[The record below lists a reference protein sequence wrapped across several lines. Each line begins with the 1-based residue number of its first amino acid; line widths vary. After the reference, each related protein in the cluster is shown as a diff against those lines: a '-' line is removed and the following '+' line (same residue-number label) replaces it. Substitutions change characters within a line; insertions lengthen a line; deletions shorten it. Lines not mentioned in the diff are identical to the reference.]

1 MRLRPS
7 KMQVNATMLGS
18 GFHSARTGTARFG
31 GEIQRPIASFPIVDA
46 SEFKLGQGAQHRL
59 SSSRDQKRPVRQL
72 GRRKFPA
79 LPDFTRR
86 IDQQIAAIFATQQS
100 SAFIRQRQ
108 MSA

>member
-1 MRLRPS
+1 MSVRL
-7 KMQVNATMLGS
+7 
-18 GFHSARTGTARFG
+18 G
-31 GEIQRPIASFPIVDA
+31 GEIQRPIAGFPIVDA
-46 SEFKLGQGAQHRL
+46 SEFKLGQSAQHRL
-59 SSSRDQKRPVRQL
+59 SSSRDQKRPFSQF

-86 IDQQIAAIFATQQS
+86 IDQQIAAIFATEQS